1 MKDIVDFKEVN
12 KSKLNKKKLIIAISG
27 GIILL
32 VIAITMIIYSSN
44 REARKFLDK
53 YLFRKNISQEKLT
66 SIELD
71 YDSNINVFTYNKN
84 ICILAENKLLQYNSS
99 GKLENETP
107 LVINN
112 PVYSVNDKYIAISE
126 KNGTELNLISGS
138 SILWTKKVDGQ
149 IERIS
154 VNDNGYVSIILTG
167 TSYKSV
173 IVTYD
178 KEGKELFKTYL
189 ATTIVN
195 DTCVSQDNKY
205 LAFSEISTKGTTI
218 DSKIKIISIDKAMEK
233 ENTDNSIINTFEADS
248 DKLILNIEYHNNK
261 LICMYDNEITI
272 INDNTNNSLFNLKE
286 KGKNINFAN
295 INLDNYIY
303 RAIEEN
309 AGLFNSNTIL
319 EIKNTSNE
327 KVVEYIVE
335 GVSKDI
341 YSFKNTIAI
350 SLGQEIE
357 FVNTNGWL
365 IKRYYSEQE
374 VQDVVIGNG
383 IAGIVY
389 NDKVEIINL

>member
-1 MKDIVDFKEVN
+1 MKDIVDFKEEN
-12 KSKLNKKKLIIAISG
+12 KTKLNKKKLIIAISV

-66 SIELD
+66 SIELN
-71 YDSNINVFTYNKN
+71 YDSNINVFAYNKN

-107 LVINN
+107 LAINN

-126 KNGTELNLISGS
+126 KNGTELNLMSGS
-138 SILWTKKVDGQ
+138 SILWTKQVDGQ
-149 IERIS
+149 IDRIS
-154 VNDNGYVSIILTG
+154 VNDNGYVSVIVTG
-167 TSYKSV
+167 TTYKSV

-195 DTCVSQDNKY
+195 DTCISQDNKY
-205 LAFSEISTKGTTI
+205 LAFSEINTKGTTI
-218 DSKIKIISIDKAMEK
+218 GSKIKIISIEKAKEK
-233 ENTDNSIINTFEADS
+233 ENTDDSIINTFESDS

-261 LICMYDNEITI
+261 LICMYDNEITM
-272 INDNTNNSLFNLKE
+272 INDNTNNSLFSINE

-303 RAIEEN
+303 RATEEN

-327 KVVEYIVE
+327 KIVEYTVE
-335 GVSKDI
+335 GVAKDI
-341 YSFKNTIAI
+341 YSYKDIIAV

-374 VQDVVIGNG
+374 VQNVVVGNG

>member
-178 KEGKELFKTYL
+178 KEGKEFFKTYL